1 MAATSPSFRRPIGFQ
16 GETTLRSELP
26 SPTPPRRDDRR
37 LVWAVLFV
45 IAAYVV
51 TMLLEPLFRPLRHR
65 GRTKA
70 DSALR
75 NVAIAAQA
83 YATRHGGWIPAGGT
97 NKDQSPS
104 ASWQTQLLP
113 FLERA
118 DLYDPLQFDR
128 PWNRGGNARIA
139 ATSVVPFLNPDISE
153 REPVDGFAITHQA
166 ANSQVFGPDRGIQI
180 DNLRDGSTCTIL
192 IGEIGSSFPPWARPG
207 NVRDP
212 ARGIG
217 LGPDQFGC
225 PGRDVVNLY
234 FVGGN
239 GKTVSNSISQRVL
252 ELLADPNNGNPRD
265 DEF

>member
-1 MAATSPSFRRPIGFQ
+1 M
-16 GETTLRSELP
+16 LSELP
-26 SPTPPRRDDRR
+26 SQMAPRRGDRR
-37 LVWAVLFV
+37 LVWAVLSA
-45 IAAYVV
+45 IAAYVLV
-51 TMLLEPLFRPLRHR
+51 MWLKRLSPMPDHR

-75 NVAIAAQA
+75 NVAIATQA
-83 YATRHGGWIPAGGT
+83 YATRYGGWIPAGGADD
-97 NKDQSPS
+97 DQSPAS
-104 ASWQTQLLP
+104 SWQTQLLP

-128 PWNRGGNARIA
+128 PWNHGDNARIA
-139 ATSVVPFLNPDISE
+139 ATTVVPFLNPDISE
-153 REPVDGFAITHQA
+153 RKPVGGFAITHQA
-166 ANSQVFGPDRGIQI
+166 ANSRVLGPDRGIQL
-180 DNLRDGSTCTIL
+180 DNLRDGSSCTIL

-225 PGRDVVNLY
+225 PGRDVVILY

-239 GKTVSNSISQRVL
+239 GRTVSNSISQRVL